1 MKYIYLKTN
10 HELINH
16 SRLRYVIEFINQ
28 HPLWP
33 DEFMITTDGIVSE
46 YHLCIEYLSKR
57 TDDKN
62 YHIPSSGK
70 LFTAGKRLNTSS
82 LHSGQ
87 YHYNE
92 FTLFSVEENRMN
104 EAFLIEYAF
113 GFDLLETIFFH
124 VSRYEEY
131 YLNGD
136 DCDFRGMLEE
146 QKHFLVRENL
156 EQIPVVD
163 HIVYC
168 LAHSLG
174 LNPTKLKSKKSM
186 SHDIDHIKKYGSF
199 SKFLR
204 LQGGVV
210 KRLNW
215 SKLFVQ
221 ARQYFTNTNPYNTF
235 EELLISDDMSK
246 YIFYLMGGIS
256 KYDVVAD
263 IRDEV
268 FLNSFLLAKKN
279 GYQIGIHPGF
289 DSTYSVDQIC
299 EEKKRLEKVIGED
312 IHISRN
318 HFLRFLFPATLENLE
333 CAGITMDHSLGY
345 RSRIGFRC
353 GTGFPYK
360 IYNVDREMITDIKVH
375 PLIIMDQCLIS
386 TAISTHQD
394 IEVIHDKFVGKNEY
408 LTMISY
414 NFHNSIFDFAEMR
427 GFELKTLYQKIKHR

>member
-1 MKYIYLKTN
+1 MTYIYLKTN
-10 HELINH
+10 HELINNP
-16 SRLRYVIEFINQ
+16 RLQYVIEYINH
-28 HPLWP
+28 HPVWP
-33 DEFMITTDGIVSE
+33 EGYLITTNNLLSNHQI
-46 YHLCIEYLSKR
+46 CIEYSKER
-57 TDDKN
+57 SENINYFVPVSDTFFKN
-62 YHIPSSGK
+62 IKHFS
-70 LFTAGKRLNTSS
+70 TTS
-82 LHSGQ
+82 LQSGQ
-87 YHYNE
+87 YHYKE
-92 FTLFSVEENRMN
+92 FTLFSIEENRKE
-104 EAFLIEYAF
+104 EAFLIENTF
-113 GFDLLETIFFH
+113 GFDLFETIFFH
-124 VSRYEEY
+124 ISRYEEY
-131 YLNGD
+131 DLNVQ

-168 LAHSLG
+168 FASSLG
-174 LNPTKLKSKKSM
+174 LSPSKLKSKKSM
-186 SHDIDHIKKYGSF
+186 SHDIDHIKKFGSF

-210 KRLNW
+210 KRMNA

-221 ARQYFTNTNPYNTF
+221 TRQYFTNTNPYNTF
-235 EELLISDDMSK
+235 DELLISDDMSK

-263 IRDEV
+263 VRDEV
-268 FLNSFLLAKKN
+268 FLNSILLAKKN

-299 EEKKRLEKVIGED
+299 EEKKRLEMVIGEEV
-312 IHISRN
+312 HISRN

-333 CAGITMDHSLGY
+333 SAGITMDHSLGY

-360 IYNVDREMITDIKVH
+360 IYNVAREMITGIKVH
-375 PLIIMDQCLIS
+375 PLIVMDQCLIS
-386 TAISTHQD
+386 TAISTHED
-394 IEVIHDKFVGKNEY
+394 IEVIHDRFVGKNEY
-408 LTMISY
+408 FTMISY